1 MTGTHYAPHTD
12 TWRKLERAAKAIEPQ
27 SITDL
32 FAANPMRF
40 ERFSA
45 EAQGILLDFSRQRI
59 DETALAALLELAEQT
74 DVAGWIERM
83 FAGEAI
89 NNTEGRAVLHVALRR
104 PESMPIQVAGENVM
118 PLVEAERA
126 KMRRLADALHGGEL
140 KGATGRPIDTVVNIG
155 IGGSD
160 LGIVM
165 AVAALAEQRLP
176 GLKVHCVSNIDGVG
190 LAHVLA
196 EADPETTLFVICS
209 KTFTTLETLTNAN
222 AARDWLLEPGGEAA
236 VAAQCVAVSTNA
248 EAMDAFGI
256 APDKRFTIW
265 DWVGGRYSLWSA
277 VGLTI
282 ALAVGSEHFDAMLA
296 GAHRMDEH
304 FETALIDQNLPVLLA
319 LIGVWNRNFLSI
331 PSHAV
336 LPYDDH
342 LVRFPAYL
350 QQLEMESNGKSVRRG
365 GGPVET
371 ATCPVIWG
379 EPGSNAQHSFFQ
391 LLHQGTD
398 IVSAD
403 FLLPAK
409 SDVGRQAQQ
418 DLAAANC
425 LAQVWAL
432 ASGDPA
438 GAGGGAGGGAGKE
451 GDPPDP
457 HRRYAGNRPSSL
469 LLFESLDPAT
479 LGKLIALYEHK
490 VFVQGVIWDVNS
502 FDQWGVQLGKRLA
515 SELSD
520 AVREAGNDPG
530 MIAGVLERLRELR
543 S

>member
-1 MTGTHYAPHTD
+1 MEEPVSGTHKYGPHTD
-12 TWRKLERAAKAIEPQ
+12 AWRRLKQAADAVSRQ
-27 SITDL
+27 SIPDL
-32 FAANPMRF
+32 FASNPMRF

-45 EAQGILLDFSRQRI
+45 EAQGLLLDFSRQRL
-59 DETALAALLELAEQT
+59 DETALEALLDLARET
-74 DVAGWIERM
+74 DVPGWISRM
-83 FAGEAI
+83 FAGGAI
-89 NNTEGRAVLHVALRR
+89 NNTENRAALHVALRCPADR
-104 PESMPIQVAGENVM
+104 PIEVEGENVM
-118 PLVEAERA
+118 PLVEAERE
-126 KMRRLADALHGGEL
+126 KMRQMAAALHAWEL
-140 KGATGRPIDTVVNIG
+140 RGATGRPIDTVVNIG

-165 AVAALAEQRLP
+165 AVAALAEQKLA
-176 GLKVHCVSNIDGVG
+176 GLKVHCVSNIDGVA
-190 LAHVLA
+190 LAHALA

-222 AARDWLLEPGGEAA
+222 AAREWLLENGGEAA
-236 VAAQCVAVSTNA
+236 VAAQCVAVSTNH

-282 ALAVGSEHFDAMLA
+282 ALAVGPEHFDAMLS
-296 GAHRMDEH
+296 GAHHIDEH
-304 FETALIDQNLPVLLA
+304 FETAMLDENLPVLLA
-319 LIGVWNRNFLSI
+319 LIGIWNRNFLDI

-342 LVRFPAYL
+342 LARFPAYL
-350 QQLEMESNGKSVRRG
+350 QQLEMESNGKSVRRNG
-365 GGPVET
+365 EPVEC

-391 LLHQGTD
+391 LLHQGID
-398 IVSAD
+398 VVSAD

-409 SDVGRQAQQ
+409 SMVGRQAMQ

-425 LAQVWAL
+425 LAQSWAL
-432 ASGDPA
+432 AGGDPA
-438 GAGGGAGGGAGKE
+438 AADSGVE
-451 GDPPDP
+451 PPDP
-457 HRRYAGNRPSSL
+457 HRSYGGNRPSSL
-469 LLFESLDPAT
+469 LLFEQLDAAT

-502 FDQWGVQLGKRLA
+502 FDQFGVELGKRLA
-515 SELSD
+515 GQLTD
-520 AVREAGNDPG
+520 AVRRKGDDPV
-530 MIAGVLERLRELR
+530 MIAGAIERLRRL
-543 S
+543 

>member
-1 MTGTHYAPHTD
+1 MTGTRIYAPHGQA
-12 TWRKLERAAKAIEPQ
+12 WRKLERAVEDCRAR
-27 SITDL
+27 SISAL
-32 FAANPMRF
+32 FAKNPRRF

-45 EAQGILLDFSRQRI
+45 EAQGILLDFSRQHL
-59 DETALAALLELAEQT
+59 DETALAALLDLARET
-74 DVAGWIERM
+74 EVPRWIERM
-83 FAGEAI
+83 FAGERI
-89 NNTEGRAVLHVALRR
+89 NNTENRAALHVALRR
-104 PESMPIQVAGENVM
+104 PADQPIRIGTEDVM
-118 PLVEAERA
+118 PLVEAERS
-126 KMRRLADALHGGEL
+126 KMRRLAASLHAGEL
-140 KGATGRPIDTVVNIG
+140 KGATGRPIDTIVNIG

-165 AVAALAEQRLP
+165 AVQALAEHIRP
-176 GLKVHCVSNIDGVG
+176 GLDIHCVSNIDGVA

-196 EADPETTLFVICS
+196 RIDPETTLFVICS

-222 AARDWLLEPGGEAA
+222 AARDWLLERGGQAA
-236 VAAQCVAVSTNA
+236 VAAQCVAVSTNQA
-248 EAMDAFGI
+248 AMDAFGI
-256 APDKRFTIW
+256 ASDRRFGFW

-282 ALAVGSEHFDAMLA
+282 ALAIGPDHFDALLA

-304 FETALIDQNLPVLLA
+304 FETAILDDNLPVLLA
-319 LIGVWNRNFLSI
+319 LIGVWNRNFLDIST
-331 PSHAV
+331 HAV

-342 LVRFPAYL
+342 LARFPTYL

-371 ATCPVIWG
+371 ATCPLIFG

-398 IVSAD
+398 LVSAD

-409 SDVGRQAQQ
+409 SLVGRQRQQ

-425 LAQVWAL
+425 LAQSWAL
-432 ASGDPA
+432 AAGDPA
-438 GAGGGAGGGAGKE
+438 GPGNE

-457 HRRYAGNRPSSL
+457 HRRYAGGRPSTL

-490 VFVQGVIWDVNS
+490 VFVQSVIWDVNA
-502 FDQWGVQLGKRLA
+502 FDQFGVELGKRLA
-515 SELSD
+515 SELGR
-520 AVREAGNDPG
+520 AVIAGGEDPE
-530 MIAGVLERLRELR
+530 MIAGALDRLRR
-543 S
+543 F